1 MTLFETINAVAKVDL
16 DLRRYPLD
24 SQRLDAVFEVLGFD
38 SNEVVLRVGSGSD
51 NGVLNLDP
59 LFRMP
64 QWYLTGINSSI
75 GSRNTSLIGNGAA
88 TSTFVVSMDMQRRS
102 FFIFR
107 LVLLPMMIIVMLSWV
122 VFWMDKS
129 SLGDRL
135 SISFIGILTVV
146 SYQILL
152 GETLPRIAYFTLT
165 NGFMNASFLIM
176 CISVVVNLRVG
187 NLDRRGLVAEGD
199 RLDRLCRWIFPL
211 AYFGVLLV
219 FLWMSFF
226 FLPSL

>member
-1 MTLFETINAVAKVDL
+1 
-16 DLRRYPLD
+16 
-24 SQRLDAVFEVLGFD
+24 
-38 SNEVVLRVGSGSD
+38 
-51 NGVLNLDP
+51 
-59 LFRMP
+59 
-64 QWYLTGINSSI
+64 
-75 GSRNTSLIGNGAA
+75 
-88 TSTFVVSMDMQRRS
+88 
-102 FFIFR
+102 
-107 LVLLPMMIIVMLSWV
+107 MMIIVMLSWV

-135 SISFIGILTVV
+135 SVSFIGILTVV
-146 SYQILL
+146 AYQMML

-187 NLDRRGLVAEGD
+187 NLDRRELVAEGD